1 MQNSRSY
8 ISVCCCTRLGWGC
21 PLLID
26 LKAGLAARWIRF
38 IIIPSQNILHYIPW
52 IMHMF
57 ERVTFRCGLVM
68 VDVTHILQG
77 CFTGIGAILWLP
89 QCQVRNPEEYGHIT
103 HITLLP
109 KWMIQPQQ
117 NKTKQCAYLMGCAV
131 YVFCK
136 DLCHVV
142 IHHKLV
148 CRPGFL
154 LGALMTMGWINGYKW
169 TVSNAVD
176 FVTQLNKQGRLNP
189 TMFISYSRKDYTD
202 RIGIISFHIHL
213 KYKGWVQSSYQSCT
227 RKLSNYNA
235 YNNI

>member
-1 MQNSRSY
+1 
-8 ISVCCCTRLGWGC
+8 
-21 PLLID
+21 
-26 LKAGLAARWIRF
+26 
-38 IIIPSQNILHYIPW
+38 
-52 IMHMF
+52 
-57 ERVTFRCGLVM
+57 M

-89 QCQVRNPEEYGHIT
+89 QCQLRNPEEYGHIT

-202 RIGIISFHIHL
+202 RIGIISIHIHL

-227 RKLSNYNA
+227 RKLSVTIMPTMIFKTISFISVWWNTHICKLCRDHA
-235 YNNI
+235 IHPDILLQRWNINMGLRAVWQKITA